1 MGHKACLTP
10 ITDLLTGFIDRAET
24 SSFAQSVTGLPTGF
38 ADLDEI
44 TAGLHPGQLIVLAGR
59 PSMGKTALAMNIA
72 EYVACVKGDP
82 VAVFNMEMS
91 KDNITMR
98 ALSSRAW
105 TDARRLCAGRTHDDD
120 WPRWCNAIKELMN
133 APLFIAV
140 SSENTVEKIRADVV
154 QLKQKQD
161 VRLIVVDCLQ
171 RMLHG
176 DKPEEITK
184 IVRGLK
190 TLAMELQ
197 LPVILTSQ
205 LNKEIDFR
213 VDKRPKISD
222 LLHMGALGDDA
233 DLILFLYR
241 HEIYY
246 RDEVL
251 YQDRDNLLGMAEVI
265 IGKHRNGPL
274 GSVRIRFF
282 GEFVR
287 FENGSRIIR
296 PNR

>member
-1 MGHKACLTP
+1 MGHKTCLTP

-24 SSFAQSVTGLPTGF
+24 GSFAQSVTRLSTGF
-38 ADLDEI
+38 TDLDEI

-59 PSMGKTALAMNIA
+59 PSMGKTSLAMNIA
-72 EYVACVKGDP
+72 EHVACVKGDP

-91 KDNITMR
+91 TDNITMR

-120 WPRWCNAIKELMN
+120 WPRWCNAAKELAN
-133 APLFIAV
+133 APLFIAA
-140 SSENTVEKIRADVV
+140 SSENTVEKIRAKIV
-154 QLKQKQD
+154 QLKQMQN

-171 RMLHG
+171 RMIHG
-176 DKPEEITK
+176 DKAEEITK

-190 TLAMELQ
+190 SLAMELQ

-205 LNKEIDFR
+205 LNKEIDCR
-213 VDKRPKISD
+213 VDKRPKVSD
-222 LLHMGALGDDA
+222 LLHMGALIDEA
-233 DLILFLYR
+233 DLIFFLYR

-246 RDEVL
+246 CDEVL
-251 YQDRDNLLGMAEVI
+251 EQEEDSLLGIAEVI

-274 GSVRIRFF
+274 GSVRFRFF
-282 GEFVR
+282 GECVR
-287 FENGSRIIR
+287 FKDL
-296 PNR
+296 